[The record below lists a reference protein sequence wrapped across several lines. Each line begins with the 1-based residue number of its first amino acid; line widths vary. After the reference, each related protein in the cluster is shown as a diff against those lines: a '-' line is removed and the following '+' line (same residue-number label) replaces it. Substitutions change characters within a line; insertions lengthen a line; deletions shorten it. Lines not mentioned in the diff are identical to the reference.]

1 MGVMNMC
8 LFSGEMEPSPDNE
21 QRQMIIVANSKV
33 VHFDAHLSSINS
45 KGNFSRRSQS
55 YGTLTENFTC
65 KCICKVP
72 TAVEQRKCSGRAF
85 DLRIFKDFKDFRY
98 FSNLSLAEG

>member
-55 YGTLTENFTC
+55 MGLSQRTLPVNAYV
-65 KCICKVP
+65 KCRLPSSSANVVGVLLIF
-72 TAVEQRKCSGRAF
+72 EYS
-85 DLRIFKDFKDFRY
+85 RILKIFCTFQT
-98 FSNLSLAEG
+98 LV

>member
-72 TAVEQRKCSGRAF
+72 PRANVVGV
-85 DLRIFKDFKDFRY
+85 LLIFES
-98 FSNLSLAEG
+98 SNIQGF